1 MNYKKIKI
9 FEFRIFFLIY
19 ILLLIF
25 YHDSPAQ
32 ENAYLIGPR
41 DVLMI
46 TIYAGGD
53 KQQEVDQ
60 TVTSRGDVN
69 VPFIGTVKAQG
80 LTASGLEDLITAP
93 LAENYFVNPQVNVF
107 VKEYHSLRYYISGAV
122 KSPGLYERSSK
133 ATLMKL
139 IAEAG
144 GVELNRGNVAYILRD
159 SASQIEGGENVENLI
174 SKKEPQ
180 KVDLKRLLDQGDMSN
195 DILLQTGDVV
205 YIPPEKAL
213 DITESNIY
221 VEGEVRNPGVYIYQ
235 PGLTALNA
243 CIMAGGFG
251 KFAAPSRTKI
261 IRKENSKQV
270 IIDIDLNGVKEGR
283 IRDIQLKPG
292 DLINVP
298 ETWL

>member
-1 MNYKKIKI
+1 MKFIKI
-9 FEFRIFFLIY
+9 FEFKILFLIH
-19 ILLLIF
+19 ILLLMF

-60 TVTSRGDVN
+60 TVTSRGDIN
-69 VPFIGTVKAQG
+69 VPFIGTVKAEG
-80 LTASGLEDLITAP
+80 LTASELEEQIAVP

-107 VKEYHSLRYYISGAV
+107 IKGYHSLRYYISGAV
-122 KSPGLYERSSK
+122 KTPGLYERNSK

-144 GVELNRGNVAYILRD
+144 GVEPNRGNVDYILRD
-159 SASQIEGGENVENLI
+159 STSQIEGGENVENLI
-174 SKKEPQ
+174 TKKEPQ
-180 KVDLKRLLDQGDMSN
+180 KVDLKHLLDQGDMN
-195 DILLQTGDVV
+195 YDILLQTGDVV

-213 DITESNIY
+213 DVAESKIY
-221 VEGEVRNPGVYIYQ
+221 VEGEVRNPGVYTYQ

-251 KFAAPSRTKI
+251 KFAAPARAKI

-283 IRDIQLKPG
+283 IKDIQLKPG